1 MSRCCLLIGSSLIL
15 LAVCA
20 AQAQTNCYDTRTGTW
35 VPDTPGACGGSSQT
49 QRAAPAPAAAAPAL
63 SPMQSAVVNA
73 AGNISYQLGAAF
85 GNWLAHAMS
94 GPDPAVQQQQQ
105 QMMAELQRRQQ
116 EAIRLHKEQEAQQLA
131 ATYNRLIGTLKLT
144 GLPQLEMKDTG
155 MQLPELHMKL
165 TSNGDEGIGQNGI
178 KGLPGINLNGDNS
191 PAYGIPGLPGI
202 YTGGAG
208 PEVQLTNTL
217 LPMKTGDQT
226 AANAAP
232 AQLDPSNMTPQQL
245 ADAAEAYNKLT
256 PEQQQRILQQAQQQ
270 TDAGQ
275 TAPGPATTASAPATV
290 PAEGS
295 GQIPGQGIAD
305 SSRAAAAAS
314 DETASGIARTGFDT
328 AGAPEQPLTVKL
340 SGMDTTAP
348 AEPAVVPSQSTSSI
362 GVPANPGGN
371 LTAGSSVVNLGRLNP
386 DKPATVDANA
396 LQENKPAPNGSRYV
410 NCEWTRTT
418 RDQLAGGLPVQEDAI
433 RRTEAQLEA
442 ARKGV
447 EEANAER
454 KKVLRE
460 GAADEVEEYA
470 KEILT
475 SADKLRIEIE
485 ALQGLDKAKRDL
497 IIRTVNT
504 LVFEGK
510 SLYKAGN
517 AGVQAA
523 SMQEQVN
530 SANRQVE
537 VLYKIMMEGGIAEKV
552 GEKGAEELGGP
563 LGALAFRGAKVS
575 IDLSVA
581 VGNGTISQDEELTA
595 QENLE
600 TMKSQYQHIEDRI
613 AELNTDLNELCEK

>member
-1 MSRCCLLIGSSLIL
+1 
-15 LAVCA
+15 
-20 AQAQTNCYDTRTGTW
+20 
-35 VPDTPGACGGSSQT
+35 
-49 QRAAPAPAAAAPAL
+49 
-63 SPMQSAVVNA
+63 MQSAVVNA

-85 GNWLAHAMS
+85 GNWLVHAMS

-116 EAIRLHKEQEAQQLA
+116 KAIRLHKEQEAQQLA

-144 GLPQLEMKDTG
+144 GLPQLEMKNTG

-178 KGLPGINLNGDNS
+178 KGLPGINLNGDHS

-208 PEVQLTNTL
+208 QEVQLTNTL
-217 LPMKTGDQT
+217 LPMKTGDQM
-226 AANAAP
+226 AANAVP
-232 AQLDPSNMTPQQL
+232 AQLDPSKMTPQQL

-270 TDAGQ
+270 TGAGQ
-275 TAPGPATTASAPATV
+275 TAPEPTTAGPATTASAPATV
-290 PAEGS
+290 PAEGG

-305 SSRAAAAAS
+305 SSRTAAAAS
-314 DETASGIARTGFDT
+314 DEAASGIARTGFDT

-348 AEPAVVPSQSTSSI
+348 AVSGGATNQPTSSM
-362 GVPANPGGN
+362 GAPANPGGN
-371 LTAGSSVVNLGRLNP
+371 LTAGSSVVDLSHLNP
-386 DKPATVDANA
+386 GKPATVDANA

-433 RRTEAQLEA
+433 RRTETQLEA

-470 KEILT
+470 KEVLT
-475 SADKLRIEIE
+475 SVDKLRIEIE

-517 AGVQAA
+517 AGVESAG
-523 SMQEQVN
+523 MQEQVN
-530 SANRQVE
+530 TVNRQVE

-581 VGNGTISQDEELTA
+581 VGSGIISQNEELTA

-600 TMKSQYQHIEDRI
+600 TMKSQYQHIEDKI
-613 AELNTDLNELCEK
+613 TELNTDLNELCEK